1 MLFEILI
8 IVFLVVV
15 NGFFAMSELAV
26 VSSRRVRL
34 QQMVEERRSRG
45 ARAALAL
52 VDDPANFLSAVQIGI
67 TLIGILNGAFSGATL
82 AGRVGDW
89 LDTIPAI
96 APNGQPVAIALVV
109 VAITYLSLVVGE
121 LVPKRIALSNPE
133 AIAAFVARPMWVVAM
148 VTYPMVWLL
157 GRSTSAIL
165 RLLGQRGLR
174 EQTVTEE
181 EVKSLIAEG
190 TLSGVFEPEEK
201 RMIDAVLRLADRT
214 VRSIM
219 TPRPDIVWL
228 DPADDPARIV
238 AEIRES
244 GHSRLVVSRGD
255 IDEVM
260 GIVHAKDLL
269 DRALQ
274 GLPFDLKATMRKPL
288 VVHDGTPVF
297 RLLEMFRETS
307 LHIAVVVDEYGSVEG
322 LVTVTD
328 ILSSIAGEFPD
339 AGDTEKA
346 IVRRDDGSWLID
358 GMTPIDEIEA
368 LIGQRDMRGDSD
380 FQTLA
385 GFILTE
391 LGHLPKPADNFTW
404 RRHRFEVVDMDG
416 RRIDKV
422 LIVPPTTEAD
432 DGGGSGI

>member
-133 AIAAFVARPMWVVAM
+133 AIAAFVARPMWVVAL

-274 GLPFDLKATMRKPL
+274 
-288 VVHDGTPVF
+288 
-297 RLLEMFRETS
+297 
-307 LHIAVVVDEYGSVEG
+307 
-322 LVTVTD
+322 
-328 ILSSIAGEFPD
+328 
-339 AGDTEKA
+339 
-346 IVRRDDGSWLID
+346 
-358 GMTPIDEIEA
+358 
-368 LIGQRDMRGDSD
+368 
-380 FQTLA
+380 
-385 GFILTE
+385 
-391 LGHLPKPADNFTW
+391 
-404 RRHRFEVVDMDG
+404 
-416 RRIDKV
+416 
-422 LIVPPTTEAD
+422 
-432 DGGGSGI
+432 